1 MQKCTRS
8 HYLRSSY
15 LYDIK
20 VRHVCAKLLGRMLTA
35 LEPMMWDRLNETSRS
50 LIKAGLLQ
58 V

>member
-1 MQKCTRS
+1 
-8 HYLRSSY
+8 